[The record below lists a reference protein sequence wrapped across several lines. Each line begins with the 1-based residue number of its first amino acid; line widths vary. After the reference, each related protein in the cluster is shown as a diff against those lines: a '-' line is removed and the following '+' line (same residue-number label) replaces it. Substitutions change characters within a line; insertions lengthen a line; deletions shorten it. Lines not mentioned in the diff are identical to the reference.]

1 MVFKYFWTPRR
12 SIQGQAKYGSQVAGV
27 RVRERIYYKALPGRE
42 KKERNPEER
51 SPRHWLFFFQRGLF
65 CLFMC

>member
-42 KKERNPEER
+42 KKRKESRREIPATLAVFL
-51 SPRHWLFFFQRGLF
+51 PT
-65 CLFMC
+65 